1 MEVQEAVRELT
12 YQERIQI
19 LHDQKL
25 RDTKEKQ
32 DIIGSMD
39 HDDWAQ
45 VLPPP
50 DRRLVTEAISGSG
63 ERIVDVLLDGVE
75 IETNYPDGGF
85 FGPRYV
91 GRNFR
96 HLLDAHPPYVD
107 PVASIAGAYMANYNS
122 YIKVGWN
129 PDFSY
134 DHLIPAIKKYDL
146 RAGIGGK
153 QHFCQDL
160 QIGFDLG
167 WGGIRDKIRK
177 YRELNAPDGAEFYE
191 GLEEVVLGMQSWIG
205 RTAAACREMAET
217 EQNPQ
222 FRKNLLEMA
231 EMNERLVNEP
241 PKTFRDAVQWLTW
254 YDMAARMF
262 NGSGSLGRLD
272 VLLTPFY
279 ERDTAAGIL
288 TDEEAKFH
296 IACSLLRDTGYMQ
309 LGGPDFSGKD
319 VTNKVSYLALEAAHE
334 MGIPANVGI
343 AVGENVDEGL
353 LKRGVEIQFDDK
365 KGMPKFLAV
374 EQTAKGFARNGY
386 DIGWGYER
394 AYSGCHWSAIP
405 GREYTMND
413 IIKISCAKIFDVA
426 MREMMTDKTVEPSL
440 DRLWEL
446 YEFHQLQ
453 AVKTI
458 GQALDFHLAHMA
470 DVMPELVMDLL
481 CHGTIEQGLDA
492 SAGGVEFYNMCC
504 DATGIATVADSFAA
518 LDQRVVR
525 EKRITWQELW
535 GHLENNWAGPEGE
548 RVRQMMKHSQR
559 YGQGGSLGDEW
570 AVKICQS
577 FTDCVRA
584 NPTPEGRLIIP
595 GIFSWAQTIG
605 LGKVVMATPNG
616 RFAGEPV
623 SHGAS
628 PDPGFRQDGAPSAMA
643 VAVASVQPGF
653 GNTAPMQLDFDPGIR
668 KDEGGVE
675 KVADLIKTHFRLGGT
690 QINMNVMD
698 KETVLKAH
706 EDPSKYPDLVVRVT
720 GFSAYFASLSKEFR
734 QLVVDRIIAEG

>member
-1 MEVQEAVRELT
+1 MTVKEAVRELT
-12 YQERIQI
+12 YQERIKI
-19 LHDQKL
+19 LHEQKL

-32 DIIGSMD
+32 EIIGAMD

-45 VLPPP
+45 VLPPL
-50 DRRLVTEAISGSG
+50 DRRKVTEAISGSG
-63 ERIVDVLLDGVE
+63 EVIRDVLLDGVE
-75 IETNYPDGGF
+75 IETNHAGGGF
-85 FGPRYV
+85 FGPRLV

-122 YIKVGWN
+122 YIKVGWS
-129 PDFSY
+129 PDFPY
-134 DHLIPAIKKYDL
+134 DHLKPDIQKYDL

-160 QIGFDLG
+160 QIGFELG
-167 WGGIRDKIRK
+167 WGGILDKIAK
-177 YRELNAPDGAEFYE
+177 YRELNAPHGAEFYD
-191 GLEEVVLGMQSWIG
+191 GLEEVALGIQSWIA
-205 RTAAACREMAET
+205 RTAAACRAKAET

-222 FRKNLLEMA
+222 WRQNLLEMA
-231 EMNERLVNEP
+231 EMNEHIASEP
-241 PKTFRDAVQWLTW
+241 PRTFREAVQWLTW
-254 YDMAARMF
+254 FDMSARMF
-262 NGSGSLGRLD
+262 NGSGSLGRMD

-296 IACSLLRDTGYMQ
+296 IACSLLRDTAYLQ
-309 LGGPDFSGKD
+309 LGGPDFGGKD
-319 VTNKVSYLALEAAHE
+319 VTNRVSYLVLEAAHE
-334 MGIPANVGI
+334 MGIPANVGV
-343 AVGENVDEGL
+343 AVGDNVDEGL

-374 EQTAKGFARNGY
+374 EQTAKGYARNGY
-386 DIGWGYER
+386 DVGWGYER

-413 IIKISCAKIFDVA
+413 IIKISCAKVFDVA
-426 MREMMTDKTVEPSL
+426 IKEMMSDETVEPSL

-446 YEFHQLQ
+446 YEYHQLQ

-458 GQALDFHLAHMA
+458 GEALDFHLAHMA

-481 CHGTIEQGLDA
+481 SHGTIEQGLDA
-492 SAGGVEFYNMCC
+492 TAGGVEFYNLCC

-518 LDQRVVR
+518 LEQRVER
-525 EKRITWQELW
+525 EKRVTWPEIWQ
-535 GHLENNWAGPEGE
+535 HLKDNWAGPDGE
-548 RVRQMMKHSQR
+548 RVRQMMKRSER

-570 AVKICQS
+570 GVKISQS
-577 FTDCVRA
+577 FTDCVRN
-584 NPTPEGRLIIP
+584 NPTPEGRLVVP

-605 LGKVVMATPNG
+605 LGRVVMATPNG
-616 RFAGEPV
+616 RFDGEPI

-643 VAVASVQPGF
+643 VAVAQVQPGF
-653 GNTAPMQLDFDPGIR
+653 GNTAPMQLDFDPGIS

-675 KVADLIKTHFRLGGT
+675 KVANLIKTHFKLGGT

-706 EDPSKYPDLVVRVT
+706 EDPTQYPDLVVRVT